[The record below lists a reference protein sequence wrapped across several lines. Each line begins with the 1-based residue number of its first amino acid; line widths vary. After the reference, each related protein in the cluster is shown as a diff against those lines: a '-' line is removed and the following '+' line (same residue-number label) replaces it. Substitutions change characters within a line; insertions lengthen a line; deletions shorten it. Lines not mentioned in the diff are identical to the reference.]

1 MCIFGVCIYIYISIC
16 VSMYLYIATSHVALH
31 MVDAKDILQEAKT
44 FRQELIVLSRAMFQ
58 CPRKKLSLF

>member
-1 MCIFGVCIYIYISIC
+1 MCIFGVCIYIYRSIC
-16 VSMYLYIATSHVALH
+16 VSMYLHIATSHVALH

-44 FRQELIVLSRAMFQ
+44 FLQELIVLSRAMFQ